1 MPSLWRSDIKRCLIL
16 TTALLLMGASS
27 AFAHEAKAE
36 RWFDRLDTNKDGVIT
51 QAEMEARR
59 AERFAKIDANGDGM
73 ISAEEF
79 SARAKAHF
87 TRADEDGN
95 GEITKQE
102 FIAAKEQWRKK
113 HEQAQ

>member
-1 MPSLWRSDIKRCLIL
+1 MKRCLIL
-16 TTALLLMGASS
+16 TTALLLISASS
-27 AFAHEAKAE
+27 AFAHGDKAG
-36 RWFDRLDTNKDGVIT
+36 RWFDRLDTNKDGIIT
-51 QAEMEARR
+51 QAEMEARG

-79 SARAKAHF
+79 SARAKTHF
-87 TRADEDGN
+87 TRADKDGN

-113 HEQAQ
+113 HEKAQ